1 MPSNQL
7 RVSGFSP
14 ELICFEVRGGQVL
27 LMSNQGWLCVAR
39 YALKTATDGCSMPRE
54 SSSIVFERVLLPR
67 VLGSSQCPSTVMNV
81 SRFINAS
88 FDSQN
93 LIEIDL
99 EEIIFVCGRLPWL
112 ARATSSACSGL

>member
-1 MPSNQL
+1 
-7 RVSGFSP
+7 
-14 ELICFEVRGGQVL
+14 
-27 LMSNQGWLCVAR
+27 
-39 YALKTATDGCSMPRE
+39 MPRE

-88 FDSQN
+88 FDSRN